1 MRQRLLNA
9 LGWTIGPTIWIS
21 SVVLMIHGLW
31 TGAWYGYIFAAILLA
46 TLGAILLAIY
56 RANRVA
62 RAEFERRFREWRTA
76 DDFNSD

>member
-1 MRQRLLNA
+1 MRQRLLTA

-21 SVVLMIHGLW
+21 SVLLMIHGLC
-31 TGAWYGYIFAAILLA
+31 TGAWYGFVFACLLLA

-62 RAEFERRFREWRTA
+62 SAECERRFRECPVA